1 MDWGNPVERAPA
13 AKPAAGA
20 VRDRI
25 LEFIRIEP
33 ELIEPNPHN
42 FRTHDAAQRAAFRAV
57 LNQVGLAGACVVYRR
72 GDRYRLIDGEL
83 RTSELQ
89 QAVPCL
95 VLDVDDGEADLLLAS
110 MDPLSA
116 MAGVNRSRL
125 EALLAQGPVAQAAA
139 ADDELASLL
148 RSQRLKAEIAEYVEG
163 LAPVEQAPPGA
174 TPAAE
179 SRDLQAKWATAV
191 GQIWTIGAHRVL
203 VGASPRKAACEI
215 ERFAELTGE
224 TPSVETLELRADCA
238 TSPTR

>member
-42 FRTHDAAQRAAFRAV
+42 FRTHDAQQRAAFRAV
-57 LNQVGLAGACVVYRR
+57 LDQVGLAGACVVYRR

-174 TPAAE
+174 TPVDVRRE
-179 SRDLQAKWATAV
+179 LQAKWGTAV
-191 GQIWTIGAHRVL
+191 GQVWTIGPHRVV
-203 VGASPRKAACEI
+203 VGLAPGKAAIEI
-215 ERFAELTGE
+215 ERCAEQTGAQP
-224 TPSVETLELRADCA
+224 TVETVDLGVEHAPHEAR
-238 TSPTR
+238 